1 MHSHGMTNLKYSS
14 RKIASLLHKRDMSV
28 SNRFMAFRFFISV
41 KLGLKQKLS
50 NELLTALLKEV
61 YLHNK

>member
-1 MHSHGMTNLKYSS
+1 MTNLKYSS

-50 NELLTALLKEV
+50 NELLTALLKEA
-61 YLHNK
+61 Y